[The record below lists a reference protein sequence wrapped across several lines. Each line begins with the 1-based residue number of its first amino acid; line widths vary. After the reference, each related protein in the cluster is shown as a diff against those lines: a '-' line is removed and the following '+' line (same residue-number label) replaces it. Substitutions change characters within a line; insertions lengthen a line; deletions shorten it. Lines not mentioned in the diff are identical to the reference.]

1 MNDIFK
7 IIKPSEYS
15 GVLLDGVTETVK
27 DELKQQGGFL
37 ATLLAPLA
45 TSLVQPV
52 IYSVV
57 KDVSGRGIIRAGG
70 GYMNTNF

>member
-1 MNDIFK
+1 MN
-7 IIKPSEYS
+7 
-15 GVLLDGVTETVK
+15 
-27 DELKQQGGFL
+27 LKQQGGFL

-57 KDVSGRGIIRAGG
+57 KGVSGRGIIRAGG
-70 GYMNTNF
+70 GHMNTNF